1 MNIVDIERALI
12 KRYRSK
18 LYRPFVQAINKYDLI
33 KEGDCI
39 AVCMSGGKDSFVLA
53 KLFQEL
59 KRHGK
64 INFDVKYIVMNPGF
78 NQINLDTLIKNA
90 EIMQIPII
98 IKNSNIFK
106 VAYDLGKDH
115 PCYLCAKM
123 RRGFLYDFAK
133 EQGCNKIALGH
144 HFNDVIETTLLN
156 VIYSGTFKTMP
167 PKLNSTNHPGMELIR
182 PMVMIRENDIKNYIN
197 YCEIKPMNCGCAIA
211 SGELPS
217 KRRKIKELIN
227 ELKKDYVDC
236 DKSIYNA
243 AENVN
248 LNCVM
253 GWVIGD
259 KKHSFLE
266 NYDKMIED
274 ENNEE

>member
-1 MNIVDIERALI
+1 MNITDIERALI

-18 LYRPFVQAINKYDLI
+18 LYRPFVQAINKYELL
-33 KEGDCI
+33 KEGDSV

-78 NQINLDTLIKNA
+78 NKANLDMLIKNA

-98 IKNSNIFK
+98 IKESNIFK

-133 EQGCNKIALGH
+133 ELGCNKIALGH

-197 YCEIKPMNCGCAIA
+197 YCEITPMNCGCPVA
-211 SGELPS
+211 SGEIPS
-217 KRRKIKELIN
+217 KRKKMKELIN

-253 GWVIGD
+253 GWVLGD
-259 KKHSFLE
+259 EKHSFLE
-266 NYDKMIED
+266 NYDKIINE

>member
-1 MNIVDIERALI
+1 MNLVDIERALI

-18 LYRPFVQAINKYDLI
+18 IYRPFVQAINKYDLI
-33 KEGDCI
+33 QENDKI

-64 INFDVKYIVMNPGF
+64 INFDVVYISMNPGF
-78 NQINLDTLIKNA
+78 NEINLTTLKKNC
-90 EIMQIPII
+90 EIMGVPVI
-98 IKNSNIFK
+98 IKESNIFK
-106 VAYDLGKDH
+106 VAHDLGGEQ

-133 EQGCNKIALGH
+133 ELGCNKIALGH

-167 PKLNSTNHPGMELIR
+167 PKLKSTNHPGMELIR
-182 PMVMIRENDIKNYIN
+182 PMVTIRESDIKNYIN
-197 YCEIKPMNCGCAIA
+197 YCEIKPMNCGCSVA

-217 KRRKIKELIN
+217 KRKFIKKLIE

-253 GWVIGD
+253 GWYLGTE
-259 KKHSFLE
+259 KHSFLE
-266 NYDKMIED
+266 NYDKIIKEED
-274 ENNEE
+274 E

>member
-1 MNIVDIERALI
+1 MNLIDIERALI

-18 LYRPFVQAINKYDLI
+18 IYRPFVQAINKYDLI
-33 KEGDCI
+33 QENDKI

-64 INFDVKYIVMNPGF
+64 INFDVVYISMNPGF
-78 NQINLDTLIKNA
+78 NQINLDTLKKNC
-90 EIMQIPII
+90 EIMGIPVI
-98 IKNSNIFK
+98 IKESNIFK
-106 VAYDLGKDH
+106 VAHELGNGQ

-133 EQGCNKIALGH
+133 ELGCNKIALGH

-167 PKLNSTNHPGMELIR
+167 PKLKSTNHPGMELIR
-182 PMVMIRENDIKNYIN
+182 PMVTIRENDIKNYIN
-197 YCEIKPMNCGCAIA
+197 YCEIKPMNCGCPVA

-217 KRRKIKELIN
+217 KRKFIKKLIE
-227 ELKKDYVDC
+227 ELKKDYIDC

-253 GWVIGD
+253 GWYLGD
-259 KKHSFLE
+259 EKHSFLE
-266 NYDKMIED
+266 NYDKIIKEED
-274 ENNEE
+274 